1 MTRQYDREWD
11 REGRRPR
18 EGRMDSRPGVPD
30 WYIGPEKSERLPSG
44 HEDLPDPAE
53 LERLAE
59 ILRKQRAEPS
69 E

>member
-1 MTRQYDREWD
+1 
-11 REGRRPR
+11 
-18 EGRMDSRPGVPD
+18 MDSRPGVPD